1 MVHRL
6 QQALVATQNVL
17 FFLVL
22 RLNDNF
28 LPISEALC
36 KPSEVKERDS
46 ALPPEV
52 RGITTYPPRFS
63 NVGKLRLIVLLS
75 PARASTS
82 S

>member
-6 QQALVATQNVL
+6 QQALVATHNVL
-17 FFLVL
+17 FFLIL
-22 RLNDNF
+22 RLNDNS
-28 LPISEALC
+28 LPILEALC

-52 RGITTYPPRFS
+52 RGITTYPRFS
-63 NVGKLRLIVLLS
+63 SVGKLRLIVLLS